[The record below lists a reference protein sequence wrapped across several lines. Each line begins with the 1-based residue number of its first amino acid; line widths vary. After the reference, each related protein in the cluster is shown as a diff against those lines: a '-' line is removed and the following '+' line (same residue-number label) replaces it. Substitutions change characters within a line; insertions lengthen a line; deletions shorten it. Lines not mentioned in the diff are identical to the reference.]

1 MEILRVPSSTIAYT
15 VTGLEPGEYDF
26 SVVDLADHSVST
38 GTAVVA
44 SPENVVSITL
54 PDNIDGTYEVSMAF
68 QPTQIVEVV
77 RPYVD
82 PNVMGTT
89 ATEVEEYKINEM
101 VARSIIDTKIT
112 KGFYNK
118 KIAIQGL
125 GQGSDF
131 FPLWEK
137 VNSILK
143 VYENDVLV
151 YDSTAENNTY
161 SYYVTLDGSAIYRV
175 DPSDLA
181 GDTINRIDYRPLV
194 LPAASGDLGYVGG
207 RTVAFPDGYNYTFIV
222 DAGNKNIPSDIIQAT
237 KMLVEDLKC
246 GKLEYYKRYMTAYN
260 TDQFRIQFDKTMLDG
275 TGNFIVDKILEKYEN
290 TITKPGVL

>member
-15 VTGLEPGEYDF
+15 VTGLTPGDYGY

-38 GTAVVA
+38 GEVTVTSDSQIVNI
-44 SPENVVSITL
+44 SL
-54 PDNIDGTYEVSMAF
+54 PDSIDGAYEVSIAGN
-68 QPTQIVEVV
+68 TEVV
-77 RPYVD
+77 DVIRPYVD
-82 PNVMGTT
+82 PTVLGTT

-161 SYYVTLDGSAIYRV
+161 SYYITLDGSAIYRV
-175 DPSDLA
+175 DPSDLP

-194 LPAASGDLGYVGG
+194 LPTSSGDLGYMGG

-237 KMLVEDLKC
+237 KMLIEDLKC

>member
-15 VTGLEPGEYDF
+15 VTGLTPGDYGY

-38 GTAVVA
+38 GEVTVT
-44 SPENVVSITL
+44 SDSQIVSISL
-54 PDNIDGTYEVSMAF
+54 PDNIDGAYEVSIAG
-68 QPTQIVEVV
+68 TTEVV
-77 RPYVD
+77 DVIRPYVD
-82 PNVMGTT
+82 PTVLGTT

-161 SYYVTLDGSAIYRV
+161 SYYITLDASAIYRV
-175 DPSDLA
+175 DPSDLP

-194 LPAASGDLGYVGG
+194 LPTSSGDLGYMGG

-237 KMLVEDLKC
+237 KMLIEDLKC

>member
-15 VTGLEPGEYDF
+15 VTGLTPGDYGY

-38 GTAVVA
+38 GEVTVTSDSQIVNI
-44 SPENVVSITL
+44 SL
-54 PDNIDGTYEVSMAF
+54 PDNIDGAYEVSIAGN
-68 QPTQIVEVV
+68 TEVV
-77 RPYVD
+77 DVIRPYVD
-82 PNVMGTT
+82 PTVLGTT

-161 SYYVTLDGSAIYRV
+161 SYYITLDGSAIYRV

-194 LPAASGDLGYVGG
+194 LPTSSGDLGYMGG

-237 KMLVEDLKC
+237 KMLIEDLKC

>member
-15 VTGLEPGEYDF
+15 VTGLTPGDYGY

-38 GTAVVA
+38 GEVTVT
-44 SPENVVSITL
+44 SDSQIVSISL
-54 PDNIDGTYEVSMAF
+54 PDNIDGAYEVSIAG
-68 QPTQIVEVV
+68 TTEVV
-77 RPYVD
+77 DVIRPYVD
-82 PNVMGTT
+82 PTVLGTT

-161 SYYVTLDGSAIYRV
+161 SYYITLDGSAIYRV

-194 LPAASGDLGYVGG
+194 LPTSSGDLGYMGG

-237 KMLVEDLKC
+237 KMLIEDLKC